1 MDIEWSIRMANVY
14 APEFYT
20 PRWHLPG
27 RTPERD
33 RYLRENH
40 FVDPAILAA
49 DLGLHTRFIVLYM
62 RKLGLRSFERIRN

>member
-1 MDIEWSIRMANVY
+1 MAKPVH
-14 APEFYT
+14 APELYT

-33 RYLRENH
+33 AYLRENH

-49 DLGLHTRFIVLYM
+49 DLGLNTRFVVVYM
-62 RKLGLRSFERIRN
+62 RKLGLRNCERRRA